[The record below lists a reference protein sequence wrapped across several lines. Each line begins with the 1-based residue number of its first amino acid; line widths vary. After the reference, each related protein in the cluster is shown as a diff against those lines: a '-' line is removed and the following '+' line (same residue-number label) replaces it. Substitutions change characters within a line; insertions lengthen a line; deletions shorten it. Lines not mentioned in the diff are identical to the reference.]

1 MERYTRS
8 QRRLAESS
16 NANAYNEAV
25 KKWCLSL
32 ESIKDF
38 TSLTNVSTLILSSPH
53 CSKLTRLE
61 VCFGIIFKAT
71 VEEEEGQFTVK
82 NYSRDMLVRL
92 LDNIENAPFLESLN
106 LQKTAI
112 KIDDLDDIVAVL

>member
-1 MERYTRS
+1 M
-8 QRRLAESS
+8 
-16 NANAYNEAV
+16 
-25 KKWCLSL
+25 
-32 ESIKDF
+32 
-38 TSLTNVSTLILSSPH
+38 
-53 CSKLTRLE
+53 
-61 VCFGIIFKAT
+61 
-71 VEEEEGQFTVK
+71 EEEEGQFTVK